1 MKRHVLDSIKILAF
15 MTLLTGI
22 VYPLFMTLVANLVFP
37 KQASGSL
44 IRSGGTITGSELIGQ
59 RFTGGKYF
67 WSRPSATDYS
77 ALPSGGSNYGPTSDT
92 LKHLVDMRR
101 ARFLKSN
108 DLPAG
113 TKVPSCM
120 LYSSASG
127 LDPDVSPRAAEL
139 QIARVAHAR
148 GFHREQTT
156 ELKRLVT
163 SDTQKPQMGLFGEP
177 RVNVLLLNIALD
189 SMAVSRNQ
197 TR

>member
-1 MKRHVLDSIKILAF
+1 

-22 VYPLFMTLVANLVFP
+22 AYPLFMTLTANVVFP

-44 IRSGGTITGSELIGQ
+44 IKSGGTTVGSELIGQ
-59 RFTGGKYF
+59 RFTGEKYF

-92 LKHLVDMRR
+92 LRHLVGKRR

-113 TKVPSCM
+113 TIVPSCM

-127 LDPDVSPRAAEL
+127 LDPDISPRAAEL
-139 QIARVAHAR
+139 QIARVARAR
-148 GFHREQTT
+148 GFDKEQIT
-156 ELKRLVT
+156 ELIKLVT
-163 SDTQKPQMGLFGEP
+163 SQIQKPQMGLFGEP
-177 RVNVLLLNIALD
+177 RVNVLLLNMALD

-197 TR
+197 TH